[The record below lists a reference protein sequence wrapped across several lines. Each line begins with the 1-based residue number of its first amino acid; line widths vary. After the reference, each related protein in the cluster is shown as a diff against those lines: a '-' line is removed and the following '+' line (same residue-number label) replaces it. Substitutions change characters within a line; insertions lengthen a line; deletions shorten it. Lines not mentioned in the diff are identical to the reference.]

1 MAGFTHTLGVTYKTD
16 AGTITST
23 TDTYIGDAENDLDLG
38 GATALAAGA
47 VNSEYDLQIT
57 VAKIQS
63 MVLYSDQNIVVKTNS
78 TGSPGNTVNLTAK
91 KQVVWNTDSPMAKPF
106 TADVTKLFLSNS
118 NTITAAAVRIRVLE
132 NI

>member
-23 TDTYIGDAENDLDLG
+23 TDQYIGDAENDLDLG

-47 VNSEYDLQIT
+47 VNSEFDMLIT
-57 VAKIQS
+57 VSKIQS
-63 MVLYSDQNIVVKTNS
+63 MVLYADQDIVIKTNS
-78 TGSPGNTVNLTAK
+78 TGTPSNTINLVAK

-106 TADVTKLFLSNS
+106 TSDVTKLFLSNS
-118 NTITAAAVRIRVLE
+118 NTITAATVRIRVLE